1 MTKEKYE
8 EIKAIIERYDEA
20 GTQLQKTKQ
29 MLIYS
34 CDMLK
39 NAPKE
44 LTPFQNMLRAILSAA
59 VEIEEQ
65 RLRDMCFH
73 EKDVAIKG
81 LSLKELSEVKG

>member
-1 MTKEKYE
+1 MTKEKHE
-8 EIKAIIERYDEA
+8 EIKAIIERYNEA

-29 MLIYS
+29 MLIDS

-59 VEIEEQ
+59 VDIEEQ
-65 RLRDMCFH
+65 RLRDMCYH
-73 EKDVAIKG
+73 EKEIVISG
-81 LSLKELSEVKG
+81 LSLKELSEVQ